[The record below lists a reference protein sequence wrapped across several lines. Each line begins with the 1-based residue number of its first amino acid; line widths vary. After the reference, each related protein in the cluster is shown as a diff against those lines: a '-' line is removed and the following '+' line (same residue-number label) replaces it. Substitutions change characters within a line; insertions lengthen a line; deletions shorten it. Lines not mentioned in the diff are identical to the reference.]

1 MVYEEPPTKDVV
13 ISGLQK
19 VLNNEISREEFN
31 LWTYKWVENFD
42 NRNRLSSEED
52 ELHNHLIFLL
62 AIDLEIEEGLYFHG
76 DEEIAEWIEK
86 IKTGKPLRK

>member
-1 MVYEEPPTKDVV
+1 MLKKGIAKGFPYPLVKWGINLVYEEQPTKDVV

-31 LWTYKWVENFD
+31 LWAYKWVENFD

-52 ELHNHLIFLL
+52 ERLQ
-62 AIDLEIEEGLYFHG
+62 
-76 DEEIAEWIEK
+76 
-86 IKTGKPLRK
+86 P

>member
-1 MVYEEPPTKDVV
+1 LVYEEQPTKDVV

-31 LWTYKWVENFD
+31 LWAYKWVENFD

-52 ELHNHLIFLL
+52 ERLQ
-62 AIDLEIEEGLYFHG
+62 
-76 DEEIAEWIEK
+76 
-86 IKTGKPLRK
+86 P